1 MGIKV
6 INFLESSLREF
17 YGCLIIFAPLL
28 IMCTNG
34 DVEGPNQYHP
44 LIIQK
49 NLNVA
54 ISFDLLPH
62 QTFYQSY

>member
-1 MGIKV
+1 M
-6 INFLESSLREF
+6 
-17 YGCLIIFAPLL
+17 LIIFVPLL
-28 IMCTNG
+28 IICTNG
-34 DVEGPNQYHP
+34 DVEGTNQYHP
-44 LIIQK
+44 WIIQK